1 MFEIIAGYDVHDVG
15 KQYHASQGES
25 LSVSCQADGDPQPNV
40 WWSKVQDRT
49 LQRIATRGDPDMLTL
64 RGLDSSDAGE
74 YVCQAKN
81 RIGTAE
87 ASIHLYVHCK
97 WIPLQVIQMSNFL

>member
-1 MFEIIAGYDVHDVG
+1 MFKFADNDDVTFVG

-25 LSVSCQADGDPQPNV
+25 LSVSCQADGDPHPDV

-74 YVCQAKN
+74 YVCQARN

-87 ASIHLYVHCK
+87 ASIHLYVHCEYLS
-97 WIPLQVIQMSNFL
+97 I